1 MLTYIPQ
8 GHTARQSVL
17 HQFPR
22 CLGQQH
28 LPTMSGTH
36 DARRVMHIDTRVA
49 FGTQGGLTRV
59 QAHPDTHIYA
69 FRPGVSS
76 KSALRFDRCRNSLGG
91 TSKHHEE
98 GVSLRIDLVAMEG

>member
-1 MLTYIPQ
+1 
-8 GHTARQSVL
+8 
-17 HQFPR
+17 
-22 CLGQQH
+22 
-28 LPTMSGTH
+28 MSGTH

-98 GVSLRIDLVAMEG
+98 GISLRIYFVAMPVLEHATQQVPALRQHLGIALAQ